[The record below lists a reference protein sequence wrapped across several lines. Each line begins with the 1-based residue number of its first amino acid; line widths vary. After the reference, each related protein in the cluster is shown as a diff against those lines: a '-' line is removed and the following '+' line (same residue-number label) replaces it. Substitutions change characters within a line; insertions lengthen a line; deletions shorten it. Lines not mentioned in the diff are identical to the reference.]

1 MIQNADDAGATE
13 VSFLYD
19 NRCYGTNALENPEL
33 SKFQG
38 PALYCHNDATFK
50 EEDWEGIQNL
60 MRSNKKD
67 DPLKVGRFGIG
78 FNSVYHI
85 TGEWVNKTALRIN
98 FIKVT
103 CSYRNSYRGYGE
115 AVTLVNMVVFFT
127 NYPFSL
133 FLTKN

>member
-19 NRCYGTNALENPEL
+19 NHCYGTKSLENPEL
-33 SKFQG
+33 AKFQG

-85 TGEWVNKTALRIN
+85 TGEWVNNTALR
-98 FIKVT
+98 T
-103 CSYRNSYRGYGE
+103 
-115 AVTLVNMVVFFT
+115 
-127 NYPFSL
+127 
-133 FLTKN
+133 